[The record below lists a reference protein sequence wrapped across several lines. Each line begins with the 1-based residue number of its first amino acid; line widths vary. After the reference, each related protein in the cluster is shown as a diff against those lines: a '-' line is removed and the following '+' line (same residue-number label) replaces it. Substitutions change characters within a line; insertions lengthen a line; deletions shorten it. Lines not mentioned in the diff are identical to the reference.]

1 MQQSLSQ
8 CILTAEM
15 RPKCAHLLIV
25 LVIVVHGQNYPPSD
39 VQWVNRYRQGFNFQC
54 YPGEALV
61 SIQSYY
67 DKSEGSDRVWS
78 FECMPTPQE
87 MGEVTECWWD
97 DIQRAGLEWYHTCS
111 NNGIVAGI
119 QSRYFEAVLDREW
132 QFYCCR
138 YSRRCPYGCWLTT
151 DFPEQHEEE
160 GHLVIQ
166 NYGYFIRGAGTT
178 FSAFHRDRQWKYV
191 ICRMTNFDC
200 DFDNL

>member
-1 MQQSLSQ
+1 MKAFFCSHYCANILILQELDLRYCWAIHGLFCQLSEDEG
-8 CILTAEM
+8 TEAS
-15 RPKCAHLLIV
+15 K
-25 LVIVVHGQNYPPSD
+25 
-39 VQWVNRYRQGFNFQC
+39 
-54 YPGEALV
+54 EALARLLFHLSTATV
-61 SIQSYY
+61 L
-67 DKSEGSDRVWS
+67 
-78 FECMPTPQE
+78 TPQF
-87 MGEVTECWWD
+87 GS
-97 DIQRAGLEWYHTCS
+97 IHWYHTCS

-151 DFPEQHEEE
+151 DFPEHYEEE
-160 GHLVIQ
+160 GHLVLQ